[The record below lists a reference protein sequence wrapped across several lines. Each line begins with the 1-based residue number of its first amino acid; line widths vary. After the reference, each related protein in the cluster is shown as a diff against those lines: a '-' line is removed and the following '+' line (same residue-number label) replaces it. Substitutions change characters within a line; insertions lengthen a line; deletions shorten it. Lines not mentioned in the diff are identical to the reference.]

1 MMIDVGG
8 LAYPSGHAANAV
20 ALWGFMAWFITLER
34 REWRPIAYLAT
45 GAIALIVGTSSWLID
60 THWMTDL
67 LTGFALGGIALLA
80 TTSLLNALGLGS
92 RDM

>member
-1 MMIDVGG
+1 
-8 LAYPSGHAANAV
+8 
-20 ALWGFMAWFITLER
+20 
-34 REWRPIAYLAT
+34 
-45 GAIALIVGTSSWLID
+45 
-60 THWMTDL
+60 MTDL